1 MKKLPNYMDNPID
14 TYLVDL
20 FDNHYDFFKK
30 TGHTPNILTTYSL
43 IFGLL
48 SCYFLNIKRI
58 VLFSIFYAI
67 SYFFDCAD
75 GHFARKYN
83 MTSKFG
89 DIYDH
94 TKDVLVGIIVLY
106 ITFKNSSH
114 NITPVT
120 IILLIVFIF
129 LAVFHLSCQENNCDD
144 KFKDKDNE
152 SLKLTRSLCKKKE
165 NIKWSRF
172 FGTGT
177 FNLFFILLI
186 SYINRS

>member
-1 MKKLPNYMDNPID
+1 MKKLPDYMDNPVD
-14 TYLVDL
+14 TYLVNL
-20 FDNHYDFFKK
+20 FDNHSEFFKK

-58 VLFSIFYAI
+58 ILFSIFYSI

-75 GHFARKYN
+75 GHFARKYS

-94 TKDVLVGIIVLY
+94 TKDILVGLLVLY

-114 NITPVT
+114 NITPFT
-120 IILLIVFIF
+120 IVLLIIFIF
-129 LAVFHLSCQENNCDD
+129 LAVFHISCQENNCDD
-144 KFKDKDNE
+144 KFKDKDNG
-152 SLKLTRSLCKKKE
+152 SLKLVNSLCRKKE

-177 FNLFFILLI
+177 FNVFFIILI
-186 SYINRS
+186 AYINRK

>member
-1 MKKLPNYMDNPID
+1 MKKLPDSMDNPID
-14 TYLVDL
+14 VYLVRL
-20 FDNHYDFFKK
+20 FDNHSDFFKK

-48 SCYFLNIKRI
+48 SCYFLNIKSI
-58 VLFSIFYAI
+58 VLFSIFYTI

-94 TKDVLVGIIVLY
+94 TKDILVGIIILY

-120 IILLIVFIF
+120 ILLLIVFIF
-129 LAVFHLSCQENNCDD
+129 LAVFHLSCQENNCNDE
-144 KFKDKDNE
+144 FKDKDNG

-177 FNLFFILLI
+177 FNLFFIILI
-186 SYINRS
+186 VYINRS